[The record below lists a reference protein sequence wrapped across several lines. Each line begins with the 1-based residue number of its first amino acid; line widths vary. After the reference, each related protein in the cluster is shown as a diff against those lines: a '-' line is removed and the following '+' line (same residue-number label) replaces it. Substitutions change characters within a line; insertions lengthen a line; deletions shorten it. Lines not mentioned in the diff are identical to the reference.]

1 MGRKLKF
8 VMNNKI
14 SIITVCFNCA
24 DQLEKTILSYMSQTY
39 NDKELIVV
47 DGGSNDRTIEVI
59 NKYHENISKWI
70 SEPDEGIY
78 DAMNKG
84 LSLAVGEWVNFMNAG
99 DVFTDKNVLT
109 NTFKMQITNNIS
121 FIYSD
126 FYEMSGI
133 GNSSVLRYAD
143 RKLGMVNHQSSI
155 YRKKLHL
162 THGFY
167 QYKRPYKV
175 YDLMFF
181 LSIPEEEFLKAQYPI
196 SVSDNTGVS
205 NNKTWCF
212 EQAHCLRA
220 AYGIISIHQAYKRYL
235 CQCINNAM
243 PKSLKFFIDKYV
255 RRNKTQC

>member
-109 NTFKMQITNNIS
+109 NIFKMQITNNIS
-121 FIYSD
+121 FIS
-126 FYEMSGI
+126 
-133 GNSSVLRYAD
+133 
-143 RKLGMVNHQSSI
+143 K
-155 YRKKLHL
+155 
-162 THGFY
+162 
-167 QYKRPYKV
+167 
-175 YDLMFF
+175 
-181 LSIPEEEFLKAQYPI
+181 
-196 SVSDNTGVS
+196 
-205 NNKTWCF
+205 
-212 EQAHCLRA
+212 
-220 AYGIISIHQAYKRYL
+220 
-235 CQCINNAM
+235 
-243 PKSLKFFIDKYV
+243 
-255 RRNKTQC
+255 

>member
-84 LSLAVGEWVNFMNAG
+84 LSLAVGEW
-99 DVFTDKNVLT
+99 
-109 NTFKMQITNNIS
+109 
-121 FIYSD
+121 
-126 FYEMSGI
+126 
-133 GNSSVLRYAD
+133 
-143 RKLGMVNHQSSI
+143 VNHQSSI